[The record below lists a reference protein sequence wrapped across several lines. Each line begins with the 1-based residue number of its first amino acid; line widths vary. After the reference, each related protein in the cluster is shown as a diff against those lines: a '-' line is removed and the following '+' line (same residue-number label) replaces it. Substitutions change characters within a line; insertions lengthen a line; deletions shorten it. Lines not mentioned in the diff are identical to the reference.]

1 MSENRSPR
9 PKRTTPKK
17 NTDMENYRL
26 SEEGKLLWEAFEK
39 VKPRMCGQAAKL
51 TIEAMEEH
59 REYRD
64 RMGPSSHP
72 FYARIKGKGQID
84 DPERY
89 YYPYLLVIQTIWPES
104 YHVQIIAKAFSR
116 YWGVPDLWRGP
127 ENYPMTHDTDRE
139 MRLFMGREPK
149 EAKVRE
155 DKSSSG
161 NGEENEEESEE
172 EEQYFKR
179 EDTEEE
185 DQLQEDEQE
194 EEQEQVNG
202 EQNEDDEEQEEQQ
215 DEGEE
220 DTIPDVDAIT
230 DMDELD
236 ELENRFEKKEKE
248 LMAQVHK
255 AKELVRKVQER
266 KRDHFKKKSRAS
278 KKVEE
283 RLLKKVEARRK
294 TSEYWA
300 NMERE
305 YTKKLEQSAATFA
318 ICKAAKESDA
328 GLAGQQLLRKIL
340 VRLVSGMKTTAKGFG
355 EKQVKDGV

>member
-1 MSENRSPR
+1 MGEIRSPR
-9 PKRTTPKK
+9 PKRMAPKR

-64 RMGPSSHP
+64 RTGPSSHP

-104 YHVQIIAKAFSR
+104 YHVQAIGKAFSR

-127 ENYPMTHDTDRE
+127 ENYPKIHDIDRE
-139 MRLFMGREPK
+139 MRLVMGREPK

-161 NGEENEEESEE
+161 NGEEREE
-172 EEQYFKR
+172 EEKYVKQ
-179 EDTEEE
+179 EDMGEE
-185 DQLQEDEQE
+185 DQLQEDGQE
-194 EEQEQVNG
+194 EEEEQADG
-202 EQNEDDEEQEEQQ
+202 DQNEDD
-215 DEGEE
+215 E

-230 DMDELD
+230 DIYELD
-236 ELENRFEKKEKE
+236 GLENKFEKREKE

-255 AKELVRKVQER
+255 AKELIRKVQER
-266 KRDHFKKKSRAS
+266 KRNIFKKKARAS

-283 RLLKKVEARRK
+283 RLLKKAEERRK

-305 YTKKLEQSAATFA
+305 YTKKLEQPAATSSA
-318 ICKAAKESDA
+318 ISPPPEQENQRPAKRQRVIES
-328 GLAGQQLLRKIL
+328 
-340 VRLVSGMKTTAKGFG
+340 
-355 EKQVKDGV
+355 EE